1 MRRMFFIVLLFIAVL
16 GTCIVVLLFQPSLWP
31 EVATRIGA
39 ATSETPRSADRA
51 SPFSKPEPK
60 HTAAKQRTIRKP
72 PDSDEEHEPA
82 PPKAIPESVTYPF
95 PIGTEITVGTSKRDV
110 FAAFGSPEVA
120 VTGADFGRLQERLIY
135 IDRLTGK
142 RTFISVVNGT
152 VAGAGTYM
160 AEEGR

>member
-1 MRRMFFIVLLFIAVL
+1 MRRMFFLVLLFIAVL
-16 GTCIVVLLFQPSLWP
+16 GTCTVVLLFRPSLWP

-60 HTAAKQRTIRKP
+60 HSSAKQLTVLKP

-82 PPKAIPESVTYPF
+82 PPKAIPEPVKYPF
-95 PIGTEITVGTSKRDV
+95 PIGKDITVGTSKRGV
-110 FAAFGSPEVA
+110 LAAFGSPEVA

-135 IDRLTGK
+135 IERLTGK
-142 RTFISVVNGT
+142 KTFISVVNGT
-152 VAGAGTYM
+152 VAGAETYV